1 MIEKK
6 SIKGDIE
13 RKKNTFL
20 LIGLVIVLSLVYA
33 GFELF
38 ATADKGNN
46 LGMSDEEEVIIVEE
60 QILNTDA
67 PPPPPPPEPEQNRD
81 VVLELVDN
89 TIKVEATFDFSQDF
103 SMDDAITDY
112 NPVGLIEEDVDDAP
126 PVRFVEEMPEFPG
139 GMDALQP
146 YLKREVRYPESA
158 RQLGVSGVVLVEFV
172 VEKDGSISNVKVL
185 VPVYP
190 ELDAEAVRVIKG
202 FPKWKPG
209 RQMGKAVRV
218 LFQIPIRFT
227 IN

>member
-6 SIKGDIE
+6 SVKGDIE
-13 RKKNTFL
+13 KKKSTFL
-20 LIGLVIVLSLVYA
+20 LIGLVIILSLVYA

-46 LGMSDEEEVIIVEE
+46 AGMADEEEVIIVEDN
-60 QILNTDA
+60 ILNTDA

-81 VVLELVDN
+81 LVLELVDDN
-89 TIKVEATFDFSQDF
+89 IKVEATFDFSQDF
-103 SMDDAITDY
+103 DMDDAITEY
-112 NPVGLIEEDVDDAP
+112 NPVELIDDVVDDAP

-146 YLKREVRYPESA
+146 YLKREVRYPEAA
-158 RQLGVSGVVLVEFV
+158 RLIGMSGVVLVEFV

-190 ELDAEAVRVIKG
+190 DLDAEAVRVIKG

-209 RQMGKAVRV
+209 KQMGKAVRV
-218 LFQIPIRFT
+218 YFQIPIRFS
-227 IN
+227 IS

>member
-13 RKKNTFL
+13 KKRNTFL
-20 LIGLVIVLSLVYA
+20 LIGLVIILSLVYA

-38 ATADKGNN
+38 ATADNGGN
-46 LGMSDEEEVIIVEE
+46 LGTADDEEVIIVEE
-60 QILNTDA
+60 QILNTDQT
-67 PPPPPPPEPEQNRD
+67 PPEEPPQPEQNKD
-81 VVLELVDN
+81 VVLEVVDN
-89 TIKVEATFDFSQDF
+89 NIKVEATFDFTQDF
-103 SMDDAITDY
+103 DPNAEVTEY
-112 NPVGLIEEDVDDAP
+112 NPVDIIDEEVDNAP

-146 YLKREVRYPESA
+146 YLKREVRYPEAA
-158 RQLGVSGVVLVEFV
+158 RQIGVSGVVLVEFV

-190 ELDAEAVRVIKG
+190 ELDAEAVRVIKA

-227 IN
+227 IS